1 MTPSPRGL
9 AASFLPSSRFGVAW
23 AEHLQRWT
31 VEKLCTKSCRDITNN
46 EYGQAKKQAV
56 VWGLNQRKRSQ
67 GCDLSREGEE
77 QSQVKAESRGQQSW
91 EHSQVW
97 VKVKLPGL

>member
-1 MTPSPRGL
+1 M
-9 AASFLPSSRFGVAW
+9 
-23 AEHLQRWT
+23 
-31 VEKLCTKSCRDITNN
+31 EKLCTKPCRDITNN

-67 GCDLSREGEE
+67 GCDLSREGKER
-77 QSQVKAESRGQQSW
+77 SQVKAENRGQQSR